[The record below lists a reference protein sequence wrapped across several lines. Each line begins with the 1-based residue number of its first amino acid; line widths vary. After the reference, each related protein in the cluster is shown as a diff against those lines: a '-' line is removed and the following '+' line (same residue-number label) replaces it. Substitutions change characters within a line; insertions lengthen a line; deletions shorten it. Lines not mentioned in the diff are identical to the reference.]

1 MNPTEILLLITSIN
15 LTIVVILEIIK
26 YRQR

>member
-26 YRQR
+26 YRQK

>member
-15 LTIVVILEIIK
+15 LTVVVILEIIK
-26 YRQR
+26 YKQR

>member
-1 MNPTEILLLITSIN
+1 MNPTEILLVITSIN

-26 YRQR
+26 YRQK

>member
-1 MNPTEILLLITSIN
+1 MNPTEILLVVTSIN

>member
-1 MNPTEILLLITSIN
+1 MNPTEILLVITSIN

>member
-26 YRQR
+26 YKQR